1 MLSRRP
7 LAQVR
12 CDFSFQSAALSTPA
26 NPGHNDLDEQKT
38 GEDGQNNEQIKIF
51 FRHCP
56 CLSVKRQSNA
66 ETVTKG
72 AKNCREW
79 RRRPEMSSRR
89 QAQDA
94 LALSVRYSNGR
105 FSPRVTGGDTR
116 DAVFRKSL
124 MKTIYRK
131 FPKTASLSVTCHP
144 AFIGERDPG

>member
-72 AKNCREW
+72 AKNCRDW

-89 QAQDA
+89 QRQDA
-94 LALSVRYSNGR
+94 LVLLVRNSNGR
-105 FSPRVTGGDTR
+105 ISPG
-116 DAVFRKSL
+116 
-124 MKTIYRK
+124 
-131 FPKTASLSVTCHP
+131 
-144 AFIGERDPG
+144 